1 MNIRKVIKRRL
12 RREGDG
18 MNVAA
23 DVNAVVSANVGER
36 GRSVS
41 RTSSRQRTQVVQ
53 RSGKTVVS
61 ESQHSERLPDEKEGA
76 E

>member
-1 MNIRKVIKRRL
+1 MNIRKVINRRL
-12 RREGDG
+12 RREGGG

-23 DVNAVVSANVGER
+23 DVNAVVSANVGEP
-36 GRSVS
+36 GGSVS
-41 RTSSRQRTQVVQ
+41 RTSSRQRTRVVQ

-61 ESQHSERLPDEKEGA
+61 ESQPSERLPDEKEGA